1 MTDRKQLRRVIKLG
15 IRDFELADEVQGRQA
30 ALMKI
35 GIDVR
40 FHKSRDRDRK
50 RLITITVSRRPDAAT
65 KEEAISPSAASAKPA
80 SGHNENHNGAGG
92 DDHASAIPSTTP
104 NPPTMSEALTQTV
117 DAADADETKK
127 FTLPKT
133 IPPNLS
139 PQAADAADTE
149 LRTRASKSLPFG

>member
-15 IRDFELADEVQGRQA
+15 IRDFESADEVQGRQA

-65 KEEAISPSAASAKPA
+65 KEEAIRTVRSVRQT
-80 SGHNENHNGAGG
+80 GVG
-92 DDHASAIPSTTP
+92 
-104 NPPTMSEALTQTV
+104 TQ
-117 DAADADETKK
+117 
-127 FTLPKT
+127 
-133 IPPNLS
+133 
-139 PQAADAADTE
+139 
-149 LRTRASKSLPFG
+149 